1 MKVDNPLSR
10 DFLVRYPVEAAR
22 TLEQVSASHVAAL
35 FSELPLQLSVPVMA
49 AMLPGKA
56 ASCLASMTD
65 VSAAKL
71 LADLPIASA
80 ARIYRLL
87 SQSKQNSVSTH
98 LSQKV
103 HTQLQHYLDFP
114 STSVGALLDSVIEM
128 LPQNVTV
135 ADAIRHIE
143 RLEHSISNEIY
154 IIDDKHKLVGMVELG
169 KLLTTNRN
177 ARLGDIMSRKTQP
190 IYAHV
195 TAQSLLLHP
204 GWATRR
210 RLPVIDR
217 DDTLLG
223 VLHYTSLLDSAG
235 GMDTLHARDPLEN
248 LLSLAS
254 LYWLS
259 VAQLMDSVLSITRTD
274 RGDKS

>member
-35 FSELPLQLSVPVMA
+35 LSELPLPLSAPVMA
-49 AMLPGKA
+49 AMLPAKA
-56 ASCLASMTD
+56 ASSLTSMTD
-65 VSAAKL
+65 DAAAKL
-71 LADLPIASA
+71 LADLPVASA

-87 SQSKQNSVSTH
+87 SQSKQNSVSTQ

-103 HTQLQHYLDFP
+103 LTQLQHYLDYP
-114 STSVGALLDSVIEM
+114 ATSAGALLDSMIEM
-128 LPQNVTV
+128 LPQKATV

-154 IIDDKHKLVGMVELG
+154 IIDDSHELVGMVELG
-169 KLLTTNRN
+169 KLLTANHN

-190 IYAHV
+190 VYAHV
-195 TAQSLLLHP
+195 TALSLLSHP

-217 DDTLLG
+217 DNTLLG
-223 VLHYTSLLDSAG
+223 VLHYTSLQDSAG
-235 GMDTLHARDPLEN
+235 GMDFRQSRDPLEN

-259 VAQLMDSVLSITRTD
+259 MAQLLASVLNIGSTD
-274 RGDKS
+274 TGDKP

>member
-204 GWATRR
+204 GWVTRR

>member
-22 TLEQVSASHVAAL
+22 TLEQVSASHVTAL
-35 FSELPLQLSVPVMA
+35 FSELPLQTGAPVMA

-65 VSAAKL
+65 VSASKL
-71 LADLPIASA
+71 LAELPVASA

-87 SQSKQNSVSTH
+87 SESKQNLVSVH

-103 HTQLQHYLDFP
+103 LTQIQRYLDYP
-114 STSVGALLDSVIEM
+114 STSVGALLDSMIEM

-135 ADAIRHIE
+135 AEAMRHIE
-143 RLEHSISNEIY
+143 RLEHSISNELY
-154 IIDDKHKLVGMVELG
+154 IIDDGHELVGMVDLG
-169 KLLTTNRN
+169 KLLTSNRN
-177 ARLGDIMSRKTQP
+177 ARLGNIMSRKTQP

-195 TAQSLLLHP
+195 TAQSLLSHP
-204 GWATRR
+204 GWVTRR

-217 DDTLLG
+217 DNTLLG

-235 GMDTLHARDPLEN
+235 DMDSRHSRDPLEN

-274 RGDKS
+274 RGDES

>member
-35 FSELPLQLSVPVMA
+35 LSELPLPLSTPVMA
-49 AMLPGKA
+49 AMLPAKA
-56 ASCLASMTD
+56 ASSLALLTD
-65 VSAAKL
+65 ASAAKL
-71 LADLPIASA
+71 LADLPVASA

-87 SQSKQNSVSTH
+87 SQSKQNSVSTQ

-103 HTQLQHYLDFP
+103 LTQLQHYLDYP
-114 STSVGALLDSVIEM
+114 ATSVGALLDSMIEM
-128 LPQNVTV
+128 LPQKTTV

-154 IIDDKHKLVGMVELG
+154 IIDDSHELVGMVELG
-169 KLLTTNRN
+169 KLLTANHN

-190 IYAHV
+190 VYAHV
-195 TAQSLLLHP
+195 TALSLLSHP
-204 GWATRR
+204 GWVTRR

-217 DDTLLG
+217 DNTLLG
-223 VLHYTSLLDSAG
+223 VLHYTSLQDSAG
-235 GMDTLHARDPLEN
+235 GMDFRQSRDPLEN

-259 VAQLMDSVLSITRTD
+259 MAQLLASVLNIGSTD
-274 RGDKS
+274 TGDKP